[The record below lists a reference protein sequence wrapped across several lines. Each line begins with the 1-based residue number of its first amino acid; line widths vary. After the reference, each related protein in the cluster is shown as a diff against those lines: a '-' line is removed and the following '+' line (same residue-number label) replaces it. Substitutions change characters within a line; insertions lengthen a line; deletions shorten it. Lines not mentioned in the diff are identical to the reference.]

1 MPEEND
7 SEEAAEEAEEEEYN
21 PLDDPEYLEAVY
33 NGDELVEGGATQA
46 QIGEEHGVTS
56 STVSHYMKKHGIE
69 TRANTITDERLED
82 EEWLRNAYLGEED
95 GGEGDRMTMQD
106 IADEI
111 GCSDGTVMRRL
122 HKFEIPV
129 RRSATEGDD
138 GEEAEDEEA
147 EDEDEE

>member
-1 MPEEND
+1 MPEDND
-7 SEEAAEEAEEEEYN
+7 SEEAAEEAAEEESQS

-46 QIGEEHGVTS
+46 EIGEEHGVTS
-56 STVSHYMKKHGIE
+56 STVSHYMKKHGID

-82 EEWLRNAYLGEED
+82 EEWLANAYLSEEE
-95 GGEGDRMTMQD
+95 GGEGEKMTMQD

-138 GEEAEDEEA
+138 EEDDEAEEDDEE
-147 EDEDEE
+147 